1 MSSFMRDSARETCEA
16 DKYIKPDKKAWFVI
30 REFYSFDNKMT
41 YIFVVCGFET
51 HHVNRYLTAFVD
63 GDDLDRLA
71 HLCSMVCVL
80 TGL

>member
-1 MSSFMRDSARETCEA
+1 
-16 DKYIKPDKKAWFVI
+16 
-30 REFYSFDNKMT
+30 MT

-71 HLCSMVCVL
+71 HLCSLVYVL